1 MNRKRDLRA
10 IFVVVLV
17 LLVGLLLGPNRADA
31 MVPEDILTMKHANS
45 GDLSPDGRFLLYRI
59 TAWDPD
65 KEENRTTH
73 YRREFSSGRDLLI
86 FTPED
91 RCRGPVWRPDGQAIA
106 YLRTSDQGTEIWL
119 MDADGAS
126 RRRISA
132 GPGKFGDLIWSPDG
146 SALAWIGSAEVD
158 NYEGV
163 PNRYVVADGIDYRHL
178 GQGYREGRLR
188 QLFVMDLANG
198 ESRRVID
205 GAIDVRSCDWSPD
218 SRSLVVEA
226 KARQDLG
233 WNLNSDLWIVARR
246 GGQPRRLTDNPGA
259 DRKPIWYRKNA
270 IAYMRATDPLWESAP
285 NEIAVI
291 SAKAGDAGK
300 MKIHGSGFDRLFF
313 NYTEAG
319 GKFYVL
325 GANRGCLDLY
335 RLEGDKHEQLTD
347 RRHDFWDVQ
356 IAGPRVVLSG
366 AGQTL
371 PGAIFT
377 VDLAEK
383 IKGPHHP
390 RIEID
395 PNSEWRGKVGLVEPE
410 PFTVEVDG
418 RTIEGWFFKPEDL
431 AAGQKVPVVLSI
443 HGGPEWMY
451 GGYFLPEFHI
461 LPRFGYGVVIAN
473 PTGSMGYGTEFRV
486 GVRGDWV
493 DRPGR
498 EVMACLDRAV
508 AEGWA
513 DPEGLAVMGGSYG
526 GFLGAALT
534 TRSQRFKAAALDRM
548 YPDQIT
554 FWGTTDEKWFPEWE
568 FMGKPYDPEARKVY
582 LRNSPWEQVEKV
594 RTPTLIS
601 QGMLDYRCLIAG
613 GEMWFSALQSRGVP
627 SRFIRFE
634 NEGHGIRRPE
644 NRVFYYNQLLDW
656 FDEFVLGKNG
666 AGDENVETEINDWDK

>member
-10 IFVVVLV
+10 ILVVVLV
-17 LLVGLLLGPNRADA
+17 LLACLLLERNRADA
-31 MVPEDILTMKHANS
+31 MVPEDILTMKTVALA
-45 GDLSPDGRFLLYRI
+45 DLSPDGQFLLYGI
-59 TAWDPD
+59 TVWDPGI
-65 KEENRTTH
+65 EQRRTTLF
-73 YRREFSSGRDLLI
+73 RRDLKTGRDLLM

-91 RCRGPVWRPDGQAIA
+91 QSRGAVWRPDGEAIA
-106 YLRTSDQGTEIWL
+106 YLRSVDEETEIWL
-119 MDADGAS
+119 MDADGGA
-126 RRRISA
+126 RRKISA
-132 GPGKFGDLIWSPDG
+132 GTGEFGNLVWAPDG
-146 SALAWIGSAEVD
+146 SALAWVGSAQVGSYDGEP
-158 NYEGV
+158 GS
-163 PNRYVVADGIDYRHL
+163 YVVADGISFRNLD
-178 GQGYREGRLR
+178 QGYRQGRLR

-198 ESRRVID
+198 EPRRLID
-205 GAIDVRSCDWSPD
+205 ADLDVRAVDWSPD
-218 SRSLVVEA
+218 SRHLVVEA
-226 KARQDLG
+226 KARADLG
-233 WNLNSDLWIVARR
+233 WNLNSDLWIVARQ
-246 GGQPRRLTDNPGA
+246 GGEPRRITDNPGA
-259 DRKPIWYRKNA
+259 DRAPRWYGDDS
-270 IAYMRATDPLWESAP
+270 IAFMRATDPLWESAP
-285 NEIAVI
+285 NLIAVVTPE
-291 SAKAGDAGK
+291 AGDHGK
-300 MKIHGSGFDRLFF
+300 MKLHGEGLDRLFF
-313 NYTEAG
+313 RWTEAD

-335 RLEGDKHEQLTD
+335 RLKGDRHEQLTD
-347 RRHDFWDVQ
+347 WGHDFWDVRV
-356 IAGPRVVLSG
+356 AGHRAVLNG

-371 PGAIFT
+371 PGALFT

-395 PNSEWRGKVGLVEPE
+395 PNVEWRSQVGLVEPE

-418 RTIEGWFFKPEDL
+418 RSIEGWYFKPEHL
-431 AAGQKVPVVLSI
+431 EKGERVPVVLSI

-473 PTGSMGYGTEFRV
+473 PTGSMGYGHEFRK
-486 GVRGDWV
+486 GVRGDWIG
-493 DRPGR
+493 RPGR
-498 EVMACLDRAV
+498 EVMACLDQAV

-513 DPEGLAVMGGSYG
+513 DPDRMAVMGGSYG

-534 TRSQRFKAAALDRM
+534 ALSDRFRAAAVDRM
-548 YPDQIT
+548 YPDQFT

-568 FMGKPYDPEARKVY
+568 FMGKPWDPGAQEVY
-582 LRNSPWEQVEKV
+582 LRNSPYFLVDRV
-594 RTPTLIS
+594 DTPTLIS

-656 FDEFVLGKNG
+656 FDEHVLGTS
-666 AGDENVETEINDWDK
+666 GDVEESAESVIHD

>member
-10 IFVVVLV
+10 LFVLVLV
-17 LLVGLLLGPNRADA
+17 LLAGLLLGPDKADA
-31 MVPEDILTMKHANS
+31 LVPEDILTMKSANL
-45 GDLSPDGRFLLYRI
+45 GDLSADGDFLLYSI

-65 KEENRTTH
+65 KEKNRTTY
-73 YRREFSSGRDLLI
+73 YRREFETGRDLLL

-91 RCRGPVWRPDGQAIA
+91 RSWGPVWRPDGQAIA
-106 YLRTSDQGTEIWL
+106 YLKSTGEGKEIWL
-119 MDADGAS
+119 MDADGAA
-126 RRRISA
+126 RRKISVDA
-132 GPGKFGDLIWSPDG
+132 GQFGDLVWAPDG
-146 SALAWIGSAEVD
+146 SALAWIGSAEVGD
-158 NYEGV
+158 YEGV
-163 PNRYVVADGIDYRHL
+163 ADRYVVADGIGFRHL
-178 GQGYREGRLR
+178 KQGYREGRLR

-198 ESRRVID
+198 QPRRVID
-205 GAIDVRSCDWSPD
+205 GELDVRSLDWSPD
-218 SRSLVVEA
+218 SRNLVVEA
-226 KARQDLG
+226 KARVDLG
-233 WNLNSDLWIVARR
+233 WNLNSDLWIVARE

-259 DRKPIWYRKNA
+259 DRKPRWYKKDA

-285 NEIAVI
+285 NRIAVV
-291 SAKAGDAGK
+291 SPADGDAGK
-300 MKIHGSGFDRLFF
+300 MKLHGGGFDRLFF
-313 NYTEAG
+313 NYAEDQ

-335 RLEGDKHEQLTD
+335 RLEGDRREQLTVTG
-347 RRHDFWDVQ
+347 HDFWEVR
-356 IAGPRVVLSG
+356 IAGSRVVLSG

-371 PGAIFT
+371 PGALFT

-395 PNSEWRGKVGLVEPE
+395 PNAEWRTKVGLFEPE
-410 PFTVEVDG
+410 TFTVEVDG
-418 RTIEGWFFKPEDL
+418 RTIEGWYFKPEDL
-431 AAGQKVPVVLSI
+431 AEDQKVPVVLSI

-473 PTGSMGYGTEFRV
+473 PTGSMGYGTEFRA
-486 GVRGDWV
+486 GIRGDWV

-498 EVMACLDRAV
+498 ELMACLDHAI
-508 AEGWA
+508 AEGWV
-513 DPEGLAVMGGSYG
+513 DPERLAVMGGSYG
-526 GFLGAALT
+526 GHLGAALT
-534 TRSQRFKAAALDRM
+534 TQSDRFRAAALDRM
-548 YPDQIT
+548 YPDQIS

-568 FMGKPYDPEARKVY
+568 FMGKPWEPEAHQVY
-582 LRNSPWEQVEKV
+582 LRNSPFEKV
-594 RTPTLIS
+594 AEVTTPTLIS
-601 QGMLDYRCLIAG
+601 QGMLDYRCLISG

-634 NEGHGIRRPE
+634 NEGHGIRRPD

-666 AGDENVETEINDWDK
+666 AADEHVESEIND